1 MLFMS
6 DKQNKSYWCTF
17 VETSSL
23 ISMLQLLCAVALVR
37 LRKTS
42 SIRFNILPLSLW
54 VNVSDGLT
62 SQMFK
67 LYLKLQFVVSG
78 SPGRNVAPASPSR
91 TVEMF
96 IWYEWH
102 ATNLNIC
109 DTAGAKKCTLETF
122 STCWSVLVQE
132 SESQNVLTVRNM
144 INIWQMKLRESLV
157 RMKICELQSP
167 LHPITTCRDVS
178 FTLRRKSCSYWK
190 HFIFSAN
197 KSNLTS
203 DLLYSIFLSPDWHE
217 PVWAA
222 GSGWQRE
229 RDAGQ
234 IIILTT
240 LWVIDYFK

>member
-6 DKQNKSYWCTF
+6 DKQNKSYCCTF
-17 VETSSL
+17 AETSSL

-42 SIRFNILPLSLW
+42 SIKFKILPLSLW

-96 IWYEWH
+96 TWYEWH

-109 DTAGAKKCTLETF
+109 DTAGAKKCTLETCIIKCPRAGIWIPECAHSPEHDKYLTDEAERKF
-122 STCWSVLVQE
+122 SQDEDLWASVSSSSNHNLSWCQFHSQE
-132 SESQNVLTVRNM
+132 EVL
-144 INIWQMKLRESLV
+144 
-157 RMKICELQSP
+157 
-167 LHPITTCRDVS
+167 
-178 FTLRRKSCSYWK
+178 
-190 HFIFSAN
+190 FILEAF
-197 KSNLTS
+197 
-203 DLLYSIFLSPDWHE
+203 
-217 PVWAA
+217 
-222 GSGWQRE
+222 
-229 RDAGQ
+229 
-234 IIILTT
+234 
-240 LWVIDYFK
+240 YF